1 MGATHRQMN
10 DTAMARGQVYGLLA
24 TLFRAEPEEAF
35 LKELQGP
42 GLSGVFSEL
51 GLNLGEDLQEKPIE
65 ESVEELAVEYTRLFL
80 GPGSHISAH
89 ESVFIEVDGG
99 VGGLWGEKTVEVK
112 KFIEA
117 AGLTYDTEF
126 HGIPDHVS
134 VELEFLQKLAGW
146 EAGKWA
152 EDDAENAAFCLEVEK
167 RFIEE
172 HLGKWVPALCD
183 KVLAQAELPFYKE
196 IARFTKDFIRF
207 EKDLLDK
214 HIVQPSQDQN
224 A

>member
-1 MGATHRQMN
+1 MGTTRRQMN
-10 DTAMARGQVYGLLA
+10 ETALARSQVYGLLA

-51 GLNLGEDLQEKPIE
+51 GLDLGEDLQEKPVE

-80 GPGSHISAH
+80 GPGPHISAH

-99 VGGLWGEKTVEVK
+99 AGGLWGKKTVEVK
-112 KFIEA
+112 KFIET

-134 VELEFLQKLAGW
+134 VELEFLQKLAEW

-152 EDDAENAAFCLEVEK
+152 EDDTENAIFCLGVEK

-172 HLGKWVPALCD
+172 HLGRWVPELCD
-183 KVLAQAELPFYKE
+183 KVVAQAELPFYKE

-207 EKDLLDK
+207 EEELIDK
-214 HIVQPSQDQN
+214 HQMPN
-224 A
+224 RGEAA